1 MEAASKRIR
10 PNTAYPSEASR
21 LLISLLL
28 ATLVLSGCVSF
39 RVDRISKGAE
49 VPPPAP
55 ELKKGSATLT
65 EVLVRHGA
73 PTDILD
79 LQGKFALV
87 YRRSYYRG
95 GQVSIGIPLSDIIKT
110 SFNLEAAG
118 NLLRHDMLVFIFTRD
133 GVLEE
138 TTYEKGTDRPLW
150 NTFWK

>member
-1 MEAASKRIR
+1 MRR
-10 PNTAYPSEASR
+10 HTACPSEAKR
-21 LLISLLL
+21 LLIFLLL
-28 ATLVLSGCVSF
+28 VALLVISGCISL

-55 ELKKGSATLT
+55 ELKKGIATLT
-65 EVLVRHGA
+65 EVLARHGA

-95 GQVSIGIPLSDIIKT
+95 GQISVGIPLSDVIKT
-110 SFNLEAAG
+110 SFNLEATG
-118 NLLRHDMLVFIFTRD
+118 NLLRHDLLVFVFTPD
-133 GVLEE
+133 GILEE
-138 TTYEKGTDRPLW
+138 VTYEKGTDRPLW

>member
-1 MEAASKRIR
+1 MEAASNRTQR
-10 PNTAYPSEASR
+10 PTACPSESGR
-21 LLISLLL
+21 LLIFLLL
-28 ATLVLSGCVSF
+28 AVMVLSGCVSL
-39 RVDRISKGAE
+39 RVERINRGAE

-55 ELKKGSATLT
+55 DLKKGEATLA
-65 EVLVRHGA
+65 EVLARHGA

-95 GQVSIGIPLSDIIKT
+95 GQDSIGIPFSDIVKT

-118 NLLRHDMLVFIFTRD
+118 NLMRHDMLVFVFTDD
-133 GVLEE
+133 GALEDMS
-138 TTYEKGTDRPLW
+138 YEKGTDRPLW

>member
-1 MEAASKRIR
+1 M
-10 PNTAYPSEASR
+10 
-21 LLISLLL
+21 LLVTL
-28 ATLVLSGCVSF
+28 LVLSGCVSL

-55 ELKKGSATLT
+55 ELKKGIATLT
-65 EVLVRHGA
+65 EVLARHGA

-95 GQVSIGIPLSDIIKT
+95 GQISVGIPLSDVIKT
-110 SFNLEAAG
+110 SFNLEATG
-118 NLLRHDMLVFIFTRD
+118 NLLRHDLLVFVFTPD
-133 GVLEE
+133 GILEE
-138 TTYEKGTDRPLW
+138 VTYEKGTDRPLW

>member
-1 MEAASKRIR
+1 MRRHTEC
-10 PNTAYPSEASR
+10 PSETGRR
-21 LLISLLL
+21 LIFLLL
-28 ATLVLSGCVSF
+28 VTLLVLSGCVSL

-55 ELKKGSATLT
+55 ELIKGAATLT
-65 EVLVRHGA
+65 DVLARHGA

-79 LQGKFALV
+79 MQGKFALV

-95 GQVSIGIPLSDIIKT
+95 GQISVGIPLSDVIKT

-118 NLLRHDMLVFIFTRD
+118 NPLQHDLLVFVFTRD

-138 TTYEKGTDRPLW
+138 VTYEKGTERPLW

>member
-1 MEAASKRIR
+1 MRR
-10 PNTAYPSEASR
+10 NTACPSEAKR
-21 LLISLLL
+21 LLIFLLL
-28 ATLVLSGCVSF
+28 VALLVISGCVSL

-55 ELKKGSATLT
+55 ELKKGIATLT
-65 EVLVRHGA
+65 EVLARHGA

-95 GQVSIGIPLSDIIKT
+95 GQISVGIPLSDVIKT
-110 SFNLEAAG
+110 SFNLEATG
-118 NLLRHDMLVFIFTRD
+118 NLLRHDLLVFVFTPD
-133 GVLEE
+133 GILEE
-138 TTYEKGTDRPLW
+138 VTYEKGTDRPLW